1 MKARNFK
8 LNGYKNPKRCLF
20 IVFLAALS
28 LVYAQNTAF
37 SSVQLPEKD
46 TLLAFKL
53 PDMPWSDAYKQ
64 KKLQEQ
70 QEKEEERMVHTVQ
83 EWQERATDIK
93 MEHRFS
99 EPYKEPPNPK
109 LVEKLDWQTFF
120 EKYNSAPGSREFN
133 LEKLQAEKS
142 ARSIGVISPDFKL
155 MAYTEC
161 YFHPSSRQTASAFY
175 IYPLDTA
182 KGKKQRVL
190 EANVFSGAKKTPL
203 LSTTNET
210 LKTALFSS
218 FTVVDWSK
226 DNTRVLLKEK
236 IGSAYDGIY
245 QTNIWVYFLNP
256 DKEEGKGAKANDSTA
271 DTPDTSAKN
280 ASVSAIY
287 PHGRKYDRLHDTI
300 KQYWFYTDRLNL
312 NRYRWDVKPLGF
324 LAENENLIIC
334 VAHTYDTKNREHI
347 FLGSWSVDVLT
358 GEVNLLSTMA
368 SDNFEI
374 ATNGLVIIKRLPS
387 RF

>member
-1 MKARNFK
+1 MRTGNSARGF
-8 LNGYKNPKRCLF
+8 GKNPKTSLF
-20 IVFLAALS
+20 IAFLAAVS
-28 LVYAQNTAF
+28 LVCTQNTAF
-37 SSVQLPEKD
+37 TQGLEPKKD

-64 KKLQEQ
+64 KKLQEA
-70 QEKEEERMVHTVQ
+70 QEKEEEAMVQTVQ

-93 MEHRFS
+93 MEHRIT

-133 LEKLQAEKS
+133 LEKLQADKS
-142 ARSIGVISPDFKL
+142 ARSLGVISPDFKL

-161 YFHPSSRQTASAFY
+161 YFHPSNRQTASAFY
-175 IYPLDTA
+175 IYPLDTT

-203 LSTTNET
+203 ISTTNET
-210 LKTALFSS
+210 LKNALFSS

-226 DNTRVLLKEK
+226 DNSKVLLKEK

-245 QTNIWVYFLNP
+245 QTNVWVYFLNP
-256 DKEEGKGAKANDSTA
+256 DKKEGKNDSA
-271 DTPDTSAKN
+271 SALAESAETNAQNSQKN
-280 ASVSAIY
+280 VSVAAMY
-287 PHGRKYDRLHDTI
+287 PYGRKYDRLHNTI

-324 LAENENLIIC
+324 LAENENIVVC
-334 VAHTYDTKNREHI
+334 VAHTYDAKNREHI
-347 FLGSWSVDVLT
+347 FLGSWSVDILT

-374 ATNGLVIIKRLPS
+374 STNGLVINKRLP
-387 RF
+387 

>member
-1 MKARNFK
+1 MST
-8 LNGYKNPKRCLF
+8 NPPVNNQRKSSKFPLF
-20 IVFLAALS
+20 IAFLAATMFLN
-28 LVYAQNTAF
+28 VQNTAF
-37 SSVQLPEKD
+37 AQDFDVEKD

-64 KKLQEQ
+64 KKLQEE
-70 QEKEEERMVHTVQ
+70 QEKEEEAMVQTVQ

-93 MEHRFS
+93 MEHRIS

-133 LEKLQAEKS
+133 LEKLQADKS
-142 ARSIGVISPDFKL
+142 ARSLGVISPDFKL

-175 IYPLDTA
+175 IYPLDTS

-203 LSTTNET
+203 ISTTNET

-226 DNTRVLLKEK
+226 DSDKVLLKEK

-245 QTNIWVYFLNP
+245 QTNVWVYFLNP
-256 DKEEGKGAKANDSTA
+256 DKKEKQNSKNG
-271 DTPDTSAKN
+271 SA
-280 ASVSAIY
+280 AAPAAPAAIY
-287 PHGRKYDRLHDTI
+287 PYGRKYERLNDTI

-324 LAENENLIIC
+324 LAENENIVVC
-334 VAHTYDTKNREHI
+334 VAHTYDAKNREHI
-347 FLGSWSVDVLT
+347 FLGSWSVDILT
-358 GEVNLLSTMA
+358 GEVNLLSTMP

-374 ATNGLVIIKRLPS
+374 STNGLVINKRLP
-387 RF
+387 